1 MADLMDN
8 EQLNNKVQESNGEGS
23 AESSSLLAR
32 IKTVF
37 ACKEQDIRAYSPL
50 TLAYI
55 GDVVYELVI
64 RSIVVE
70 RANRSAN
77 DLHKTTVK
85 YVKAGTQANLIQIM
99 LDQELLDEEEISIYK
114 RGRNAKSYTM
124 AKNASMSEYRKATGF
139 EALMGY
145 LYLTDRMERC
155 LALIKQSCEL
165 AKLEL

>member
-1 MADLMDN
+1 MADLLEN
-8 EQLNNKVQESNGEGS
+8 EQQNKD
-23 AESSSLLAR
+23 SLLTQ
-32 IKTVF
+32 IKDVF

-55 GDVVYELVI
+55 GDAVYELVI

-85 YVKAGTQANLIQIM
+85 YVKAPTQANLIQIM
-99 LDQELLDEEEISIYK
+99 LDQELLDEEEVNIYK

-145 LYLTDRMERC
+145 LYLTDRMDRC
-155 LALIKQSCEL
+155 LSLIKQSCEL
-165 AKLEL
+165 AQLEL